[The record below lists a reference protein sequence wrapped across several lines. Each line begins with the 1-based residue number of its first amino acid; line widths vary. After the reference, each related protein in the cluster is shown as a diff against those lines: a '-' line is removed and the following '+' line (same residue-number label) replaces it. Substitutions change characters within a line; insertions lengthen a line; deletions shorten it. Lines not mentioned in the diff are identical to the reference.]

1 MLSSTINNLV
11 SDLKPRQREVLV
23 GRFGLNSG
31 EKKTLAEIGEKY
43 DLTRE
48 RVRQIEE
55 EALKAVRDRLSQEKE
70 TIEEIL
76 DLISGHLDNLGGLRQ
91 NDLFLIEI
99 KHLLNDSRLHYWH
112 LRFLSEV
119 AGLPLYHPI
128 NDDFHN
134 FWYLDE
140 RQIELAAR
148 FAARLEN
155 LIADKKEETVV
166 AGRFHDYFAK
176 AVKISRLPHF
186 VALNYLSVSKKFGIN
201 PFGDLGLSHWEEI
214 TPKTIGGKTY
224 LILKKHG
231 APLHFRDI
239 AEAINRA
246 GFNRLKA
253 LPQTVH
259 NELIKD
265 PRFVLV
271 GRGTYGLKEHGFV
284 PGTAKDVIFLILKE
298 KGPLPFE
305 EIMDA
310 ISKQRFLKKNTIVL
324 NLQNRKFFRKLKD
337 GRYSVR

>member
-1 MLSSTINNLV
+1 MLSAVINNLV
-11 SDLKPRQREVLV
+11 SDLKPRQREVLS

-55 EALKAVRDRLSQEKE
+55 EALRTIQARLSREKE
-70 TIEEIL
+70 AIEEIL
-76 DLISGHLDNLGGLRQ
+76 DLISEHLNGLGGLRQ
-91 NDLFLIEI
+91 NDLFLLEI
-99 KHLLNDSRLHYWH
+99 RHLLNDNRLHHWH
-112 LRFLSEV
+112 LRFLSET
-119 AGLPLYHPI
+119 AGLPLYHPL
-128 NDDFHN
+128 NNNFHN
-134 FWYLDE
+134 FWYLNE
-140 RQIELAAR
+140 KQVELAAR
-148 FAARLEN
+148 FAERLEN

-166 AGRFHDYFAK
+166 AGRFHDYFSK

-186 VALNYLSVSKKFGIN
+186 IALNYLSVSKKFGTN

-239 AEAINRA
+239 AEAINKA
-246 GFNRLKA
+246 GFNRMKA

-271 GRGTYGLKEHGFV
+271 GRGTYGLKERGFV
-284 PGTAKDVIFLILKE
+284 PGTAKDVISLILKE
-298 KGPLPFE
+298 KGPLSFE
-305 EIMDA
+305 EIMD
-310 ISKQRFLKKNTIVL
+310 SVLKQRFLKKNTIVL
-324 NLQNRKFFRKLKD
+324 NLQNRKFFRKMED
-337 GRYSVR
+337 GRYSLK